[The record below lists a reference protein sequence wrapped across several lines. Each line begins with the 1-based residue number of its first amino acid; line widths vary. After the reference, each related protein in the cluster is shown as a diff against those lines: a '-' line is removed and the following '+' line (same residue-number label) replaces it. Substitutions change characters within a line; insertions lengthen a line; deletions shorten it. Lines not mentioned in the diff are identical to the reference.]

1 MHQKGELQSYPF
13 LQIRAKEKGTTVEL
27 RCLPYDNNF
36 LEIPNLEVHVSFL
49 PFGRGSR
56 QTVYSRL
63 ISPVSS
69 LFHVQTK
76 GFIRHL
82 DKTGRREG
90 HFRVLKTLT
99 FKTRLS
105 LRTADAF
112 PVVAVASLPP
122 LFFGGREA
130 TTGNASAVQSKAKRG

>member
-27 RCLPYDNNF
+27 RCLPPYDNNF
-36 LEIPNLEVHVSFL
+36 QEIPNLEVHLSFL
-49 PFGRGSR
+49 LFGTGSR
-56 QTVYSRL
+56 QTVHSLL

-69 LFHVQTK
+69 LLHVQTK
-76 GFIRHL
+76 GFIPHL
-82 DKTGRREG
+82 DKTGRRVG
-90 HFRVLKTLT
+90 HFRVLKILT

-112 PVVAVASLPP
+112 PVVASLPP
-122 LFFGGREA
+122 QTLFL
-130 TTGNASAVQSKAKRG
+130 